1 MKITGPNK
9 TGATGKTDKSKK
21 NAAGDGSFKTLLS
34 GGDAGASDGASSVGL
49 SAGITSIDSLLA
61 AQAAED
67 PTERA
72 TRKRMVHRAT
82 GLLDKL
88 EEMRLGLLTGTL
100 SVGQMLDLANVI
112 STHRERIA
120 DPELTALLDEIDL
133 RAQIELAKLEMAKS
147 HLR

>member
-1 MKITGPNK
+1 MKINGPSK
-9 TGATGKTDKSKK
+9 TGAAGKSDKTKK
-21 NAAGDGSFKTLLS
+21 SGSADGSFKTMLS
-34 GGDAGASDGASSVGL
+34 SGDSSAADGAASVGL

-72 TRKRMVHRAT
+72 ARKRMIHRAT

-112 STHRERIA
+112 SSHRERIA

-147 HLR
+147 DLR